1 MLTEDFNFDQLAD
14 LQIIPKVPRKKGSK
28 PYLDIVTAFDIETT
42 RLPEIEQSVM
52 YIWQFQYGLDQTV
65 TGRTWEDFFQF
76 LDHIVERIRGVA
88 WLVVYVHNLS
98 YEFQFLKGLYD
109 FQADEVFATDSRK
122 VLKCTMFDCI
132 EFRCSYYLTNMPL
145 AKFLLKYNVE
155 NKKLS
160 GLEFDYSKRRF
171 PWSPLTAREMEY
183 CINDVKGL
191 VQALYKQ
198 MASDK
203 DNLQTIPLTATGYV
217 RRDVKQ
223 AMKGFNHT
231 QLQEMLPDA
240 DVYRLL
246 REAFRGG
253 DTIANRWNADD
264 IIENVQSVDITSSY
278 PSSMLMCKYPME
290 RFYREDPDDFKK
302 LYKMK
307 SKALLF
313 RIAFIGLRLK
323 DQAEGHTYLS
333 RDKCRRIEE
342 GTFSNGRIIR
352 ASYLETTITDID
364 YEIIARRYK
373 WDRQVIIDLYSSRY
387 KMLPAML
394 RSVVI
399 QYYKVKTEL
408 KGVEEGTDDYLFYMK
423 NKEKLNSTYGMTV
436 EDPAKD
442 TIEFI
447 DGDFVPKDEPL
458 EKMIARHNRS
468 AFLSYAWG
476 VWVTAWSRKRL
487 ADGIDVVTHNGK
499 EPMNFIYSDTDSIK
513 YTGDVDFTDYN
524 RQMEEQATRW
534 KAYAAD
540 RDGVV
545 HFMGVYESEHYDL
558 PNRFKTLGAKKYV
571 LEDKDK
577 RLHITIAGVN
587 KKEGGKE
594 LEKIEN
600 FKEGFVFRKAGGTE
614 SVFND
619 HVDMVIQ
626 EDGHDLRI
634 TDNVVIRDSS
644 YTLGITAEYRAI
656 LDGVMEIKYSDHDIE
671 GLFKVK
677 D

>member
-1 MLTEDFNFDQLAD
+1 MLIEDFNYDQLAD
-14 LQIIPKVPRKKGSK
+14 LTIIPKIPRKKSSK
-28 PYLDIVTAFDIETT
+28 NYLDIVTAFDIETT
-42 RLPEIEQSVM
+42 RLPDIEQSFM
-52 YIWQFQYGLDQTV
+52 YIWQFQYGLNQTV
-65 TGRTWEDFFQF
+65 TGRTWEEFFTF
-76 LDHIVERIRGVA
+76 LQKIADRIRDVA
-88 WLVVYVHNLS
+88 WLVCYIHNAS
-98 YEFQFLKGLYD
+98 FEFQFLKGLYD
-109 FQADEVFATDSRK
+109 FQPDEVFATESRK
-122 VLKCTMFDCI
+122 VLKFTMYDCI
-132 EFRCSYYLTNMPL
+132 EFRCSYYLTNLPL
-145 AKFLLKYNVE
+145 NKFLLKYNVE

-160 GLEFDYSKRRF
+160 GEEFDYSKIRY
-171 PWSPLTAREMEY
+171 PWSPLTAKEMEY

-191 VQALYKQ
+191 VQALMLQ
-198 MASDK
+198 MRSDG
-203 DNLQTIPLTATGYV
+203 DTIQSIPLTATGYV
-217 RRDVKQ
+217 RRDVKE
-223 AMKGFNHT
+223 AMKSFNHR
-231 QLQEMLPDA
+231 QLQDMLPDA

-253 DTIANRWNADD
+253 DTIANRWMADE
-264 IIENVQSVDITSSY
+264 IIEDVQSVDITSSY
-278 PSSMLMCKYPME
+278 PSSMLMRKYPMT
-290 RFYREDPDDFKK
+290 RFYREDPADFKR
-302 LYKMK
+302 LYRLK

-313 RIAFIGLRLK
+313 RIVLMGLKLK
-323 DQAEGHTYLS
+323 DQSQGHTYLS
-333 RDKCRRIEE
+333 RDKCRNIEG
-342 GTFSNGRIIR
+342 GTFSNGRIVR
-352 ASYLETTITDID
+352 ANYLETTITDID
-364 YEIIARRYK
+364 YEIIARRYTWEK
-373 WDRQVIIDLYSSRY
+373 QIVTDLYSSRY
-387 KMLPAML
+387 KMLPVML

-447 DGDFVPKDEPL
+447 DGDFVPKDESL
-458 EKMIARHNRS
+458 DHLIAVHNRS

-487 ADGIDVVTHNGK
+487 ADGIDVVTHKDK

-513 YTGDVDFTDYN
+513 YVGDVDFTEYN
-524 RQMEEQATRW
+524 RKVEEEATRW

-540 RDGVV
+540 RNGEV
-545 HFMGVYESEHYDL
+545 HYMGEFESEHYEL
-558 PNRFKTLGAKKYV
+558 PNRFKTMGAKKYV

-594 LEKIEN
+594 LGKIEN
-600 FKEGFVFRKAGGTE
+600 FKEGFVFNKAGGTE

-626 EDGHDLRI
+626 RDGHDLHI

-677 D
+677 N

>member
-1 MLTEDFNFDQLAD
+1 MLIEDFNYDQLAE
-14 LQIIPKVPRKKGSK
+14 LPIIPKIPRKKASK
-28 PYLDIVTAFDIETT
+28 NYLDIITAFDIETT
-42 RLPEIEQSVM
+42 RLSDIEQSFM

-65 TGRTWEDFFQF
+65 TGRTWEEFFTF
-76 LDHIVERIRGVA
+76 LQRIADRIRDVA

-98 YEFQFLKGLYD
+98 FEFQFLKGLYD
-109 FQADEVFATDSRK
+109 FQPEEVFATESRR

-132 EFRCSYYLTNMPL
+132 EVRCSYYLTNLPL
-145 AKFLLKYNVE
+145 NKFLLKYNVE

-160 GLEFDYSKRRF
+160 GEDFDYTKIRY
-171 PWSPLTAREMEY
+171 PWSPLTAKEMEY

-198 MASDK
+198 MRSDN
-203 DNLQTIPLTATGYV
+203 DTVQSTPLTATGYV
-217 RRDVKQ
+217 RRDVKE
-223 AMKGFNHT
+223 AMKHYNHT
-231 QLQEMLPDA
+231 QLKEMLPDA
-240 DVYRLL
+240 DVYKLL

-253 DTIANRWNADD
+253 DTIANRWMADD

-278 PSSMLMCKYPME
+278 PSSMLMRKYPMT
-290 RFYREDPDDFKK
+290 RFFREDPSDFKR
-302 LYKMK
+302 LYRLK

-313 RIAFIGLRLK
+313 RIVLIGLKLK
-323 DQAEGHTYLS
+323 DQSQGHTYLS
-333 RDKCRRIEE
+333 RDKCRNIEG

-352 ASYLETTITDID
+352 ANCLETTITDID
-364 YEIIARRYK
+364 YEIISRRYTWEK
-373 WDRQVIIDLYSSRY
+373 QIITDLYSSRY
-387 KMLPAML
+387 KMLPVML
-394 RSVVI
+394 RSVVM

-447 DGDFVPKDEPL
+447 DGDFVPKEESLDHL
-458 EKMIARHNRS
+458 IAVHNRS

-476 VWVTAWSRKRL
+476 VWVAAWSRKRL
-487 ADGIDVVTHNGK
+487 ADGIDVVTHHDR

-513 YTGDVDFTDYN
+513 YVGNVDFTEYN
-524 RQMEEQATRW
+524 SQVEKEALRW
-534 KAYAAD
+534 KAYASD
-540 RDGVV
+540 RNGEV
-545 HFMGVYESEHYDL
+545 HYMGVYESEHYEL
-558 PNRFKTLGAKKYV
+558 PNRFKTMGAKKYV

-594 LEKIEN
+594 LGKIEN
-600 FKEGFVFRKAGGTE
+600 FKEGFVFNKAGGTE

-626 EDGHDLRI
+626 RDGHDLHI

-656 LDGVMEIKYSDHDIE
+656 LDGVMEIKYSDHDID

-677 D
+677 N

>member
-1 MLTEDFNFDQLAD
+1 MLIEDFNYDQLAD
-14 LQIIPKVPRKKGSK
+14 LTIIPKIPRKKSSK

-42 RLPEIEQSVM
+42 RLPDIEQSFM
-52 YIWQFQYGLDQTV
+52 YIWQFQFGERQTV
-65 TGRTWEDFFQF
+65 TGRTWEEFFSF
-76 LDHIVERIRGVA
+76 LQKIADRIRGVA
-88 WLVVYVHNLS
+88 WLVCYIHNAS
-98 YEFQFLKGLYD
+98 FEFQFLKGLYD
-109 FQADEVFATDSRK
+109 FQPDEVFATESRK
-122 VLKCTMFDCI
+122 VLKFTMYDCI
-132 EFRCSYYLTNMPL
+132 EFRCSYYLTNLPL
-145 AKFLLKYNVE
+145 NKFLLKYNVE

-160 GLEFDYSKRRF
+160 GKEFDYSKIRY
-171 PWSPLTAREMEY
+171 PWSPLTAKEMEY

-198 MASDK
+198 MKSDG
-203 DNLQTIPLTATGYV
+203 DTIQSIPLTATGYV
-217 RRDVKQ
+217 RRDVKE
-223 AMKGFNHT
+223 AMKSFNHH
-231 QLQEMLPDA
+231 QLQDMLPDA

-253 DTIANRWNADD
+253 DTIANRWMADE
-264 IIENVQSVDITSSY
+264 IIEDVQSVDITSSY

-290 RFYREDPDDFKK
+290 RFYREDPDDFKR

-313 RIAFIGLRLK
+313 RIAFMGLRLK

-447 DGDFVPKDEPL
+447 DGDFVPKE
-458 EKMIARHNRS
+458 NR
-468 AFLSYAWG
+468 
-476 VWVTAWSRKRL
+476 
-487 ADGIDVVTHNGK
+487 
-499 EPMNFIYSDTDSIK
+499 
-513 YTGDVDFTDYN
+513 
-524 RQMEEQATRW
+524 
-534 KAYAAD
+534 
-540 RDGVV
+540 
-545 HFMGVYESEHYDL
+545 
-558 PNRFKTLGAKKYV
+558 
-571 LEDKDK
+571 
-577 RLHITIAGVN
+577 
-587 KKEGGKE
+587 
-594 LEKIEN
+594 
-600 FKEGFVFRKAGGTE
+600 
-614 SVFND
+614 
-619 HVDMVIQ
+619 
-626 EDGHDLRI
+626 
-634 TDNVVIRDSS
+634 
-644 YTLGITAEYRAI
+644 
-656 LDGVMEIKYSDHDIE
+656 
-671 GLFKVK
+671 
-677 D
+677 

>member
-290 RFYREDPDDFKK
+290 RFYREDPDDFKR

-458 EKMIARHNRS
+458 EKLIARHNRS

-513 YTGDVDFTDYN
+513 YTGDVDFTAYN

>member
-160 GLEFDYSKRRF
+160 GLEFDYTKRRF

-223 AMKGFNHT
+223 AMRGFNHT
-231 QLQEMLPDA
+231 QLQDMLPDA

-290 RFYREDPDDFKK
+290 RFYREDPDDFKR
-302 LYKMK
+302 LYRMK
-307 SKALLF
+307 SKALLL

-333 RDKCRRIEE
+333 RDKCRCIEE

-458 EKMIARHNRS
+458 EKLIARHNRS

-487 ADGIDVVTHNGK
+487 ADGIDVVTHNGR

-513 YTGDVDFTDYN
+513 YTGDVDFTAYN

-545 HFMGVYESEHYDL
+545 HFMGVYESEHYEL

-619 HVDMVIQ
+619 HVDMIIQ
-626 EDGHDLRI
+626 EDGHDLHI

>member
-88 WLVVYVHNLS
+88 WLVIYVHNLS

-198 MASDK
+198 MASDN

-223 AMKGFNHT
+223 AMRGFNHT

-278 PSSMLMCKYPME
+278 PSSMLMCKFPME
-290 RFYREDPDDFKK
+290 RFYREDPDDFKR
-302 LYKMK
+302 LYRMK

-442 TIEFI
+442 SIEFI

-458 EKMIARHNRS
+458 EKLIARHNRS

-513 YTGDVDFTDYN
+513 YTGDVDFTAYN
-524 RQMEEQATRW
+524 KKMEEQATRW

-619 HVDMVIQ
+619 HVDMIIQ
-626 EDGHDLRI
+626 EDGHDLHI

>member
-76 LDHIVERIRGVA
+76 LEHIVERIKGVA

-171 PWSPLTAREMEY
+171 SWSPLTAREMEY

-198 MASDK
+198 MASDN
-203 DNLQTIPLTATGYV
+203 DNIQTIPLTATGYV

-231 QLQEMLPDA
+231 QLKEMLPDA

-264 IIENVQSVDITSSY
+264 IIKNVQSVDITSSY
-278 PSSMLMCKYPME
+278 PSSMLMCKFPMT

-302 LYKMK
+302 LYKLK

-313 RIAFIGLRLK
+313 RIAIFNIRVK

-333 RDKCRRIEE
+333 RDKCRNIED

-352 ASYLETTITDID
+352 ASYLETTITDVD

-373 WDRQVIIDLYSSRY
+373 WDRQVVIDLYSSRY
-387 KMLPAML
+387 KMLPSML
-394 RSVVI
+394 RSVII

-447 DGDFVPKDEPL
+447 DGDFVPKEETL
-458 EKMIARHNRS
+458 ATLIAKHNRS

-476 VWVTAWSRKRL
+476 
-487 ADGIDVVTHNGK
+487 
-499 EPMNFIYSDTDSIK
+499 
-513 YTGDVDFTDYN
+513 
-524 RQMEEQATRW
+524 
-534 KAYAAD
+534 
-540 RDGVV
+540 
-545 HFMGVYESEHYDL
+545 
-558 PNRFKTLGAKKYV
+558 
-571 LEDKDK
+571 
-577 RLHITIAGVN
+577 
-587 KKEGGKE
+587 
-594 LEKIEN
+594 
-600 FKEGFVFRKAGGTE
+600 
-614 SVFND
+614 
-619 HVDMVIQ
+619 
-626 EDGHDLRI
+626 
-634 TDNVVIRDSS
+634 
-644 YTLGITAEYRAI
+644 
-656 LDGVMEIKYSDHDIE
+656 
-671 GLFKVK
+671 
-677 D
+677 

>member
-14 LQIIPKVPRKKGSK
+14 LQIIPKVPRKKESK

-52 YIWQFQYGLDQTV
+52 YIWQFQYGLNQTV

-76 LDHIVERIRGVA
+76 LEHIVERIRGIA

-223 AMKGFNHT
+223 AMRGFNHT
-231 QLQEMLPDA
+231 QLQDMLPDA

-278 PSSMLMCKYPME
+278 PSSMLMCKFPME
-290 RFYREDPDDFKK
+290 RFYREDPDDFKR
-302 LYKMK
+302 LYRMK

-333 RDKCRRIEE
+333 RDKCRCIEE

-387 KMLPAML
+387 KMLPSML
-394 RSVVI
+394 RSVII

-447 DGDFVPKDEPL
+447 DGDFVPKEETL
-458 EKMIARHNRS
+458 ATLIAKHNRS

-476 VWVTAWSRKRL
+476 
-487 ADGIDVVTHNGK
+487 
-499 EPMNFIYSDTDSIK
+499 
-513 YTGDVDFTDYN
+513 
-524 RQMEEQATRW
+524 
-534 KAYAAD
+534 
-540 RDGVV
+540 
-545 HFMGVYESEHYDL
+545 
-558 PNRFKTLGAKKYV
+558 
-571 LEDKDK
+571 
-577 RLHITIAGVN
+577 
-587 KKEGGKE
+587 
-594 LEKIEN
+594 
-600 FKEGFVFRKAGGTE
+600 
-614 SVFND
+614 
-619 HVDMVIQ
+619 
-626 EDGHDLRI
+626 
-634 TDNVVIRDSS
+634 
-644 YTLGITAEYRAI
+644 
-656 LDGVMEIKYSDHDIE
+656 
-671 GLFKVK
+671 
-677 D
+677 

>member
-1 MLTEDFNFDQLAD
+1 MLVEDFNFEQLAD
-14 LQIIPKVPRKKGSK
+14 LKIIPKVKRKKGSR

-42 RLPEIEQSVM
+42 RLPEIEQSFM
-52 YIWQFQYGLDQTV
+52 YIWQFQYGLNQTV
-65 TGRTWEDFFQF
+65 TGRTWEEFFQF
-76 LDHIVERIRGVA
+76 LEKISEYIKDVA

-98 YEFQFLKGLYD
+98 FEFQFLKGLYD
-109 FQADEVFATDSRK
+109 FQPDEVFATDSRK
-122 VLKCTMFDCI
+122 VLKCTMYDCI
-132 EFRCSYYLTNMPL
+132 EFRCSYYLTNLPL
-145 AKFLLKYNVE
+145 NKFLLKYNVE

-160 GLEFDYSKRRF
+160 GEDFDYSKRRY
-171 PWSPLTAREMEY
+171 PWSPLTAKEMEY

-191 VQALYKQ
+191 VQAVYKQ
-198 MASDK
+198 MESDG
-203 DNLQTIPLTATGYV
+203 DTVQTIPLTATGYV
-217 RRDVKQ
+217 RRDVKE
-223 AMKGFNHT
+223 AMQKYNHT
-231 QLQEMLPDA
+231 QLKDMLPDA

-264 IIENVQSVDITSSY
+264 ILENVQSVDITSSY
-278 PSSMLMCKYPME
+278 PSSMLMCKFPME
-290 RFYREDPDDFKK
+290 RFYREDPEDFRRLLK
-302 LYKMK
+302 LK

-313 RIAFIGLRLK
+313 RIVFIGLKLK
-323 DQAEGHTYLS
+323 DQSEGHTYLS
-333 RDKCRRIEE
+333 RDKCRNIDQ
-342 GTFSNGRIIR
+342 GTFCNGRIIR
-352 ASYLETTITDID
+352 AEYLETTITDVD
-364 YEIIARRYK
+364 FEIISRRYN
-373 WDRQVIIDLYSSRY
+373 WDRYIVTDLYSSRY
-387 KMLPAML
+387 KMLPSML
-394 RSVVI
+394 RSVII
-399 QYYKVKTEL
+399 QYYKIKTEL

-442 TIEFI
+442 TIDFI
-447 DGDFVPKDEPL
+447 DGVFVQKDEPL
-458 EKMIARHNRS
+458 SKLIARHNQS

-487 ADGIDVVTHNGK
+487 ADGIDVVTKKGS

-513 YTGDVDFTDYN
+513 YMGSADFTAYN
-524 RQMEEQATRW
+524 AEQERLATRW
-534 KAYAAD
+534 GAYASD

-545 HFMGVYESEHYDL
+545 HFMGVYESEHYEL
-558 PNRFKTLGAKKYV
+558 PNRFKTMGAKKYV

-587 KKEGGKE
+587 KKLGGTE
-594 LEKIEN
+594 LGKLEN
-600 FKEGFVFRKAGGTE
+600 FREGFVFSKAGGTE

-619 HVDMVIQ
+619 HVDMIIQ
-626 EDGHDLRI
+626 EDGHDLHI

-656 LDGVMEIKYSDHDIE
+656 LEGIVKIKYSDHDID

-677 D
+677 N

>member
-1 MLTEDFNFDQLAD
+1 MLIEDFNYDQLAE
-14 LQIIPKVPRKKGSK
+14 LPIIRKIPRKKASK
-28 PYLDIVTAFDIETT
+28 NYLDIITAFDIETT
-42 RLPEIEQSVM
+42 RLPDIEQSFM

-65 TGRTWEDFFQF
+65 TGRTWEEFFTF
-76 LDHIVERIRGVA
+76 LQRIADRIRDVA

-98 YEFQFLKGLYD
+98 FEFQFLKGLYD
-109 FQADEVFATDSRK
+109 FQPEEVFATESRR

-132 EFRCSYYLTNMPL
+132 EIRCSYYLTNLPL
-145 AKFLLKYNVE
+145 NKFLLKYNVE

-160 GLEFDYSKRRF
+160 GEEFDYTKIRY
-171 PWSPLTAREMEY
+171 PWSPLTAKEMEY

-191 VQALYKQ
+191 VQALYRQ
-198 MASDK
+198 MRSDN
-203 DNLQTIPLTATGYV
+203 DTVQSIPLTATGYV
-217 RRDVKQ
+217 RRDVKE
-223 AMKGFNHT
+223 AMKHYNHT
-231 QLQEMLPDA
+231 QLKEMLPDA

-253 DTIANRWNADD
+253 DTIANRWMADD

-278 PSSMLMCKYPME
+278 PSSMLMRKYPMT
-290 RFYREDPDDFKK
+290 RFFREDPADFKR
-302 LYKMK
+302 LYKLK

-313 RIAFIGLRLK
+313 RIVLIGLKLK
-323 DQAEGHTYLS
+323 DQSQGHTYLS
-333 RDKCRRIEE
+333 RDKCRNIEG
-342 GTFSNGRIIR
+342 GTFSNGRIVR
-352 ASYLETTITDID
+352 ADCLETTITDID
-364 YEIIARRYK
+364 YEIISRRYTWEK
-373 WDRQVIIDLYSSRY
+373 QIITDLYSSRY
-387 KMLPAML
+387 KMLPVML
-394 RSVVI
+394 RSIVM

-447 DGDFVPKDEPL
+447 DGDFVPKEESLDHL
-458 EKMIARHNRS
+458 ISVHNRS

-476 VWVTAWSRKRL
+476 VWVAAWSRKRL
-487 ADGIDVVTHNGK
+487 ADGIDVVTHHDR

-513 YTGDVDFTDYN
+513 YIGDVDFTEYN
-524 RQMEEQATRW
+524 SQVEKEALRW
-534 KAYAAD
+534 KAYASD
-540 RDGVV
+540 RNGEV
-545 HFMGVYESEHYDL
+545 HYMGVYESEHYEL
-558 PNRFKTLGAKKYV
+558 PNRFKTMGAKKYV

-594 LEKIEN
+594 LGKIEN
-600 FKEGFVFRKAGGTE
+600 FKEGFVFNKAGGTE

-626 EDGHDLRI
+626 RDGHDLHI

-656 LDGVMEIKYSDHDIE
+656 LDGVMEIKYSDHDID

-677 D
+677 N

>member
-1 MLTEDFNFDQLAD
+1 MLIEDFNYDQLAD
-14 LQIIPKVPRKKGSK
+14 LTIIPKIPRKKSSK

-42 RLPEIEQSVM
+42 RLPDIEQSFM
-52 YIWQFQYGLDQTV
+52 YIWQFQYGLNQTV
-65 TGRTWEDFFQF
+65 TGRTWEEFFKF
-76 LDHIVERIRGVA
+76 LQKIADRIRGVA
-88 WLVVYVHNLS
+88 WLVCYIHNAS
-98 YEFQFLKGLYD
+98 FEFTFLKGLYD
-109 FQADEVFATDSRK
+109 FQPDEVFATESRK
-122 VLKCTMFDCI
+122 VLKFTMYDCI
-132 EFRCSYYLTNMPL
+132 EFRCSYYLTNLPL
-145 AKFLLKYNVE
+145 NKFLLKYNVE

-160 GLEFDYSKRRF
+160 GEEFDYSKIRY
-171 PWSPLTAREMEY
+171 PWSPLTAKEMEY

-191 VQALYKQ
+191 VQALYRQ
-198 MASDK
+198 MKSDG
-203 DNLQTIPLTATGYV
+203 DTIQSIPLTATGYV
-217 RRDVKQ
+217 RRDVKE
-223 AMKGFNHT
+223 AMKSFNHR
-231 QLQEMLPDA
+231 QLQDMLPDA

-253 DTIANRWNADD
+253 DTIANRWMADE
-264 IIENVQSVDITSSY
+264 IIEDVQSVDITSSY
-278 PSSMLMCKYPME
+278 PSSMLMRKYPMT
-290 RFYREDPDDFKK
+290 RFYREDPADFKR
-302 LYKMK
+302 LYKLK

-313 RIAFIGLRLK
+313 RIVLMGLKLK
-323 DQAEGHTYLS
+323 DQSQGHTYLS
-333 RDKCRRIEE
+333 RDKCRNIEG
-342 GTFSNGRIIR
+342 GTFSNGRIVR
-352 ASYLETTITDID
+352 ADYLETTITDVD
-364 YEIIARRYK
+364 YEIIARRYTWNK
-373 WDRQVIIDLYSSRY
+373 QIVTDLYSSRY
-387 KMLPAML
+387 KMLPVML

-447 DGDFVPKDEPL
+447 DGDFVPKDESL
-458 EKMIARHNRS
+458 DHLIAVHNQS

-487 ADGIDVVTHNGK
+487 ADGIDVVTHNDK

-513 YTGDVDFTDYN
+513 YVGDVDFTEYN
-524 RQMEEQATRW
+524 RKVEEEATRW

-540 RDGVV
+540 RNGEV
-545 HFMGVYESEHYDL
+545 HYMGEFESEHYEL
-558 PNRFKTLGAKKYV
+558 PNRFKTMGAKKYV

-594 LEKIEN
+594 LGKIEN
-600 FKEGFVFRKAGGTE
+600 FKEGFVFNKAGGTE

-619 HVDMVIQ
+619 HIDMTIQ
-626 EDGHDLRI
+626 RDGHDLHI

-656 LDGVMEIKYSDHDIE
+656 LNGVMEIKYSDHDIE

-677 D
+677 K

>member
-1 MLTEDFNFDQLAD
+1 MLIEDFNYDQLAD
-14 LQIIPKVPRKKGSK
+14 LMIIPKIPRKKSSK
-28 PYLDIVTAFDIETT
+28 NYLDIVTSFDIETT
-42 RLPEIEQSVM
+42 RLPDIEQSFM
-52 YIWQFQYGLDQTV
+52 YIWQFQYGLNQTV
-65 TGRTWEDFFQF
+65 TGRTWEEFFSF
-76 LDHIVERIRGVA
+76 LQKIADHIRDVS

-98 YEFQFLKGLYD
+98 FEFQFLKGLYD
-109 FQADEVFATDSRK
+109 FQPEEVFATESRK

-145 AKFLLKYNVE
+145 SKFLLKYNVE

-160 GLEFDYSKRRF
+160 GEEFDYSKIRY
-171 PWSPLTAREMEY
+171 PWSPVTAKEMEY

-191 VQALYKQ
+191 VQALYMQ
-198 MASDK
+198 MRSDG
-203 DNLQTIPLTATGYV
+203 DTIQSIPLTATGYV
-217 RRDVKQ
+217 RRDVKK
-223 AMKGFNHT
+223 AMQGFNHK
-231 QLQEMLPDA
+231 QLQDMLPDA

-253 DTIANRWNADD
+253 DTIANRWMADE
-264 IIENVQSVDITSSY
+264 IIDNVQSVDITSSY
-278 PSSMLMCKYPME
+278 PSSMLMCKYPMT
-290 RFYREDPDDFKK
+290 RFFREDPAEFKR
-302 LYKMK
+302 LYKLK

-313 RIAFIGLRLK
+313 RIAFFNICVN

-333 RDKCRRIEE
+333 RDKCRNIEG
-342 GTFSNGRIIR
+342 GTFSNGRIVR
-352 ASYLETTITDID
+352 AEYLETTITDVD
-364 YEIIARRYK
+364 YEIISRRYS
-373 WDRQVIIDLYSSRY
+373 WDKQIVTDLYSSRY
-387 KMLPAML
+387 KMLPSML
-394 RSVVI
+394 RAVVI
-399 QYYKVKTEL
+399 QYYKIKTEL

-442 TIEFI
+442 TIEFR
-447 DGDFVPKDEPL
+447 DGDFVSKDESL
-458 EKMIARHNRS
+458 DHLIAVHNRS

-487 ADGIDVVTHNGK
+487 ADGIDIVTHDG
-499 EPMNFIYSDTDSIK
+499 EESMNFIYSDTDSIK
-513 YTGDVDFTDYN
+513 YVGDVDFSGYN
-524 RQMEEQATRW
+524 SKVEQEATRW
-534 KAYAAD
+534 GAYAAD
-540 RDGVV
+540 RNGEV
-545 HFMGVYESEHYDL
+545 HYMGVYESEHYEL

-587 KKEGGKE
+587 KKKGGEE
-594 LEKIEN
+594 LGKIEN
-600 FKEGFVFRKAGGTE
+600 FKEGFIFRKAGGTE

-626 EDGHDLRI
+626 RDGHDLHI

-677 D
+677 K

>member
-1 MLTEDFNFDQLAD
+1 MLIEDFNYDQLAE
-14 LQIIPKVPRKKGSK
+14 LSILKKVPRKKASK
-28 PYLDIVTAFDIETT
+28 NYLDIITAFDIETT
-42 RLPEIEQSVM
+42 RLPDIEQSFM
-52 YIWQFQYGLDQTV
+52 YIWQFQFGERQTI
-65 TGRTWEDFFQF
+65 TGRTWEEFFTF
-76 LDHIVERIRGVA
+76 IEKIADHIRDVA

-98 YEFQFLKGLYD
+98 FEFQFLKGLYD
-109 FQADEVFATDSRK
+109 FQPEEVFATDSRK
-122 VLKCTMFDCI
+122 VLKCTMYDCI
-132 EFRCSYYLTNMPL
+132 EIRCSYYLTNLPL
-145 AKFLLKYNVE
+145 SKFLLKYNVE
-155 NKKLS
+155 NKKMS
-160 GLEFDYSKRRF
+160 GDDFNYTKIRY
-171 PWSPLTAREMEY
+171 PWTPLTAKEMEY

-198 MASDK
+198 MRSDG
-203 DNLQTIPLTATGYV
+203 DTVQSIPLTATGYV
-217 RRDVKQ
+217 RRDVKE
-223 AMKGFNHT
+223 AMRGFNHT
-231 QLQEMLPDA
+231 QLQEILPDA

-253 DTIANRWNADD
+253 DTIANRWMADE
-264 IIENVQSVDITSSY
+264 IIDNVQSVDITSSY
-278 PSSMLMCKYPME
+278 PSSMLMCKYPMT
-290 RFYREDPDDFKK
+290 RFYREDPEDFRR
-302 LYKMK
+302 LYKLR

-313 RIAFIGLRLK
+313 RVSLFGLKLK
-323 DQAEGHTYLS
+323 DQSQGHTYLS
-333 RDKCRRIEE
+333 RDKCRNIEG

-352 ASYLETTITDID
+352 ADYLETTITDVD
-364 YEIIARRYK
+364 YGIISRRYT
-373 WDRQVIIDLYSSRY
+373 WDRQIVTDLYSSRY
-387 KMLPAML
+387 KMLPVML
-394 RSVVI
+394 RSIVM
-399 QYYKVKTEL
+399 QYYKIKTEL

-447 DGDFVPKDEPL
+447 DGDFVPKDESL
-458 EKMIARHNRS
+458 DHLIAIHNRS

-476 VWVTAWSRKRL
+476 VWVAAWSRKRL
-487 ADGIDVVTHNGK
+487 ADGIDVVTRNDK

-513 YTGDVDFTDYN
+513 YVGNVDFTQYN
-524 RQMEEQATRW
+524 DQIEKEALRW
-534 KAYAAD
+534 KAYASD
-540 RDGVV
+540 RNGEV
-545 HFMGVYESEHYDL
+545 HYMGVYESEHYEL
-558 PNRFKTLGAKKYV
+558 PNRFKTMGAKKYV

-594 LEKIEN
+594 LRKIEN
-600 FKEGFVFRKAGGTE
+600 FKEGFVFSKAGGTE

-626 EDGHDLRI
+626 KDGHDLHI

-677 D
+677 N

>member
-290 RFYREDPDDFKK
+290 RFYREDPDDFKR

-442 TIEFI
+442 SIEFI

-458 EKMIARHNRS
+458 EKLIARHNRS

-513 YTGDVDFTDYN
+513 YTGDVDFTAYN

>member
-458 EKMIARHNRS
+458 EKLIARHNRS

-513 YTGDVDFTDYN
+513 YTGDVDFTAYN

>member
-52 YIWQFQYGLDQTV
+52 YIWQFQFGLDQTV

-88 WLVVYVHNLS
+88 WLVLYVHNLS

-333 RDKCRRIEE
+333 RDKCRCIEE

-387 KMLPAML
+387 RMLPAML

-458 EKMIARHNRS
+458 EKLIARHNRS

-513 YTGDVDFTDYN
+513 YTGNVDFTAYN